1 MKLPEAA
8 KVEFEPLVTR
18 ELESSS
24 RVKRRL
30 KAGLAEELSPAAE
43 RVLQGAQRQL
53 GRLERKTSP
62 LYVRLVH
69 ALVDYLL
76 LPERDWALAALVHD
90 AVAHSTKRFEL
101 KLEQSG

>member
-8 KVEFEPLVTR
+8 QAEFEPLVTR
-18 ELESSS
+18 ALEPSS

-30 KAGLAEELSPAAE
+30 KAGLASPMSAPQE
-43 RVLQGAQRQL
+43 RVLRGAERQL
-53 GRLERKTSP
+53 SRLERKTSP

-76 LPERDWALAALVHD
+76 LPDRDWELAVRVHD
-90 AVAHSTKRFEL
+90 SVAHSCKRFEL
-101 KLEQSG
+101 KLGDA